1 MEGRMCGP
9 HRSGTGGETMRGFGS
24 GLSACRAGPRNAAIT
39 NNERSD
45 AMIEFDEAHV
55 QGEVEH
61 AKRKARQMIVD
72 DLFQFA
78 DDHRA
83 YHELEQPL
91 ALAIDLLHD
100 ELEAWAKQTDD
111 Q

>member
-1 MEGRMCGP
+1 MTE
-9 HRSGTGGETMRGFGS
+9 
-24 GLSACRAGPRNAAIT
+24 
-39 NNERSD
+39 D
-45 AMIEFDEAHV
+45 ANRDHEAYF
-55 QGEVEH
+55 QSEVDH

-91 ALAIDLLHD
+91 ALAIDRVHD
-100 ELEAWAKQTDD
+100 ELLAWAKADVDD
-111 Q
+111 LTKKADELEKKIRELEVKVRELEAFAGVGQADP

>member
-1 MEGRMCGP
+1 MNIDYDKEFVLRE
-9 HRSGTGGETMRGFGS
+9 ET
-24 GLSACRAGPRNAAIT
+24 
-39 NNERSD
+39 
-45 AMIEFDEAHV
+45 
-55 QGEVEH
+55 H
-61 AKRKARQMIVD
+61 AKRKQMIVD
-72 DLFQFA
+72 HLFQFA

-100 ELEAWAKQTDD
+100 ELEAWAKQTHD